1 MKCPSTECILE
12 AVSITMSSNSAHLL
26 IGSPNSGS
34 VTDIYGAIHI
44 DKKLMEE
51 SLIKPQNYKRYRDD
65 TLDICVNSSEEEQ
78 KELTNWMNDN
88 ICKDRIKFKIEEM
101 GPDVKFLDT

>member
-1 MKCPSTECILE
+1 
-12 AVSITMSSNSAHLL
+12 
-26 IGSPNSGS
+26 
-34 VTDIYGAIHI
+34 
-44 DKKLMEE
+44 MEE
-51 SLIKPQNYKRYRDD
+51 SPIKPQNYKRYRDD